1 MKKIY
6 SAPNTI
12 IVKVELT
19 RMVANSPLNFTG
31 TSGQGE
37 LQNVE
42 GDAGVVLS
50 RHGGSLWD
58 DED

>member
-19 RMVANSPLNFTG
+19 RMVANSPLSFTG
-31 TSGQGE
+31 ESGQGE

-42 GDAGVVLS
+42 GVEGVVLS
-50 RHGGSLWD
+50 RHGSSLWD

>member
-19 RMVANSPLNFTG
+19 RMVANSPLSFTG
-31 TSGQGE
+31 ESGQGE
-37 LQNVE
+37 LQNEV
-42 GDAGVVLS
+42 GDGVVLS
-50 RHGGSLWD
+50 RHGVSLWD